1 MGVGVNGL
9 YCFDFDTLYLTRKKF
24 NRIKGLQ
31 SYAQHYSITAL
42 QHYSI
47 TALQH
52 HSITASQHHSI
63 TAYKLLSGYEVMHR
77 QSYAQAKLC
86 TGKVMHRQS
95 YAQAKLCTGKVM
107 HRQSYAQL
115 MKPKTVISCA

>member
-1 MGVGVNGL
+1 VGVGVDGL
-9 YCFDFDTLYLTRKKF
+9 HCYDFDTLYLTRKKP

-52 HSITASQHHSI
+52 HSITAAQQHSS
-63 TAYKLLSGYEVMHR
+63 TAYKLSPGYE
-77 QSYAQAKLC
+77 
-86 TGKVMHRQS
+86 VMHRQS